1 MEQPMKNLRILSAA
15 IALAAILPLAA
26 PSASIA
32 AERGPGACTTP
43 AGDAVGADGPAMNG
57 GQLMAGVGQCHR
69 IGSWFPYYD
78 ARAYAPEAITVNPY
92 YGAGSYYPRPDF

>member
-57 GQLMAGVGQCHR
+57 GQLMA
-69 IGSWFPYYD
+69 